1 VRNYMNSVHVA
12 REEKRWQQYKK
23 IWGSGSGRQR
33 KRKAALWEFL
43 PQLREDFLQTIGRE
57 IGGDRRDSIAAD
69 QCRIKSPFRQ

>member
-1 VRNYMNSVHVA
+1 MRNYMNSIHVA

-33 KRKAALWEFL
+33 KRKAALREFQ
-43 PQLREDFLQTIGRE
+43 PQLREDFLQTIGQE

-69 QCRIKSPFRQ
+69 